1 MSLAL
6 YPSRVRSSDG
16 MDSSRSLGIIV
27 PAGVM
32 WCECQRNQ
40 EESEMNA
47 TTVAVDLA
55 KNVFQLA
62 YADAQ
67 WRPISTAR
75 LTRSQFQRCF
85 LNSAVRLVVMEACG
99 TAHY

>member
-1 MSLAL
+1 
-6 YPSRVRSSDG
+6 
-16 MDSSRSLGIIV
+16 V

-55 KNVFQLA
+55 KNVFV
-62 YADAQ
+62 
-67 WRPISTAR
+67 RPESR
-75 LTRSQFQRCF
+75 LSFCF
-85 LNSAVRLVVMEACG
+85 TGGLF
-99 TAHY
+99 T